1 MEMMNRAIEDA
12 SDFKGMMHK
21 VTAGERDMLN
31 ALRSHDD
38 APDEAGNDRRFSV
51 VSDRRPG
58 ENRAAHRARLKRE
71 RSKTRG
77 PLAPTHPGDRLSTAL
92 EEYDH
97 R

>member
-12 SDFKGMMHK
+12 SDFKGMMEK

-31 ALRSHDD
+31 ALSSL
-38 APDEAGNDRRFSV
+38 DEVTDEPGNDRRFYV

-77 PLAPTHPGDRLSTAL
+77 PLAASHPNGND
-92 EEYDH
+92 
-97 R
+97 

>member
-12 SDFKGMMHK
+12 SDFKGMMDK

-38 APDEAGNDRRFSV
+38 EPDGTYNNRRFMV

-71 RSKTRG
+71 RSKASS
-77 PLAPTHPGDRLSTAL
+77 PLAPTYPGDRLSAAL
-92 EEYDH
+92 EEYD
-97 R
+97 RG